1 MARLA
6 VLGERSRV
14 AGYGLVGALVVAADD
29 DEAVRS
35 AWAGLVDDPAADVD
49 VVVLTRRAA
58 DALPADCMTREHP
71 LTVVMDP

>member
-6 VLGERSRV
+6 VLGERGRV
-14 AGYGLVGALVVAADD
+14 AGYALAGAIVVVADDETAVRAAWAELVGD
-29 DEAVRS
+29 
-35 AWAGLVDDPAADVD
+35 GLADVE

-58 DALPADCMTREHP
+58 AALPSGFADRDRP